1 MMKNVWKI
9 AFFTVVILLIMLF
22 AGIATLLFR
31 PIEET
36 SYEKNENVSTPDA
49 IPLEVKAEKKDLNNL
64 IEKYI
69 EQNQLN
75 GPIDYSV
82 FLTDEIELYGT
93 MAVFAASIDLKMTFD
108 PKVLENGDLLLKQK
122 SISLGSVNLP
132 VPYVLKFIRDG
143 YKMPEWVK
151 IQPNDE
157 AIYVA
162 LTEMN
167 LKSGL
172 QVKGKKFD
180 LVNDEISFMLYV
192 PDETIAP

>member
-1 MMKNVWKI
+1 MKNVWKI